1 MTEATQKQDKKY
13 PISTMA
19 IQNKVTE
26 CFKSMSVDEKRL
38 LIMASPMARNMDA
51 TEQDAI
57 LIRAD
62 EFARECGIKVNSAY
76 KQIADASR
84 KLIDRS
90 FSYTNEKG
98 KKVHSNWVIDATYED
113 AGINVRFTGIVLVM
127 LKILDKQNPYTKYK
141 KEIVLKLK
149 KDYSIDFYHLAK
161 KYQQQANFELS
172 LDDMFQEFGLPDS
185 YRDISNLK
193 KRVLKNSI
201 DEINS
206 NTDVTLTY
214 TPIKKGRSIV
224 GYRFTVKEK
233 RQPKIEHEQHEQK
246 GRDKNTIDMFCN
258 LNDAQINKYSSIL
271 SKISDISDLSTF
283 PDYSTFAQ
291 WIANILRDPKSVRE
305 VTAKRIF
312 TALHQYT
319 DFKG

>member
-1 MTEATQKQDKKY
+1 MNKKEKTY
-13 PISTMA
+13 PVSTMA
-19 IQNKVTE
+19 IQNRVTE
-26 CFKSMSVDEKRL
+26 CFKSMSVDEKRI
-38 LIMASPMARNMDA
+38 LIMASPVARNIDA
-51 TEQDAI
+51 TEQDSI
-57 LIRAD
+57 LISAQQ
-62 EFARECGIKVNSAY
+62 FAEECGIKVNSAY
-76 KQIADASR
+76 KQIELASK
-84 KLIDRS
+84 KLVDRS

-98 KKVHSNWVIDATYED
+98 KKVYSNWVIDATYED
-113 AGINVRFTGIVLVM
+113 AGVNLRFTSVVLMM
-127 LKILDKQNPYTKYK
+127 LKILDKYNPYTRYK
-141 KEIVLKLK
+141 KDVVLKLK

-233 RQPKIEHEQHEQK
+233 RQPKIEHKQHEQK

>member
-141 KEIVLKLK
+141 KEIVKKKK

>member
-214 TPIKKGRSIV
+214 TPIKKGRSVV
-224 GYRFTVKEK
+224 GFKFTVKEK
-233 RQPKIEHEQHEQK
+233 PKPKAIETR
-246 GRDKNTIDMFCN
+246 RDKDTIDMFCN
-258 LNDAQINKYSSIL
+258 LNDAQISKYSSIL
-271 SKISDISDLSTF
+271 SKVSDISDLSTF

>member
-26 CFKSMSVDEKRL
+26 CFKSMTVDEKRL

-233 RQPKIEHEQHEQK
+233 RQPKIEHKQHEQK

>member
-1 MTEATQKQDKKY
+1 MTGAKQQQDKKY
-13 PISTMA
+13 PVTTMA

-38 LIMASPMARNMDA
+38 LIMASPIARNMDA

-127 LKILDKQNPYTKYK
+127 LKILDKHNPYTKYK
-141 KEIVLKLK
+141 KEIVLRLK

-161 KYQQQANFELS
+161 KYQKQINFELS

-206 NTDVTLTY
+206 NTDIVLTY

-233 RQPKIEHEQHEQK
+233 TKEIETE
-246 GRDKNTIDMFCN
+246 RATNSSDMFYEMT
-258 LNDAQINKYSSIL
+258 DAQINMFGNQL
-271 SKISDISDLSTF
+271 SRLPELSNLANGSESYESLAVKIKDM
-283 PDYSTFAQ
+283 
-291 WIANILRDPKSVRE
+291 LRDPKKQKQFVPYL
-305 VTAKRIF
+305 KN
-312 TALHQYT
+312 LG
-319 DFKG
+319 FKAT

>member
-1 MTEATQKQDKKY
+1 
-13 PISTMA
+13 
-19 IQNKVTE
+19 
-26 CFKSMSVDEKRL
+26 
-38 LIMASPMARNMDA
+38 MASPMARNMDA

-246 GRDKNTIDMFCN
+246 GRDKNTIDLFCHMT
-258 LNDAQINKYSSIL
+258 DKQISTYSSIL
-271 SKISDISDLSTF
+271 SESKKINDLAGNMS
-283 PDYSTFAQ
+283 YSAFAI
-291 WIANILRDPKSVRE
+291 WLASVLRDPSSVRE
-305 VTAKRIF
+305 ETAKRVF
-312 TALHQYT
+312 KALRTET